1 MPIHDCP
8 QPGRR
13 RFLSA
18 VGALG
23 ASVGFAPMAAALQSP
38 RKLAFAHTHTGEELA
53 VTYWR
58 DGTYAPEALVAINR
72 LLRDFRTNEVHAV
85 APALLDYLYQV
96 QCMLDREAPFEVI
109 SGFRSAATND
119 MLQRRTSGVATWSL
133 HMEGRAIDVRVPGVP
148 TARLREAA
156 LRLRLGGVGYY
167 PSSGFVHLDTGRV
180 RQW

>member
-18 VGALG
+18 AGALC

-38 RKLAFAHTHTGEELA
+38 RTLAFAHTHTGEHLA

-58 DGTYAPEALVAINR
+58 DGGYAPDALAAINR
-72 LLRDFRTNEVHAV
+72 LLRDFRTNEVHPV
-85 APALLDYLYQV
+85 APELLDYLFQV
-96 QCMLDREAPFEVI
+96 QCALDRTESFEVI

-133 HMEGRAIDVRVPGVP
+133 HMEGRAIDVRMPGIS

>member
-1 MPIHDCP
+1 MPDRDCP

-18 VGALG
+18 AGALC
-23 ASVGFAPMAAALQSP
+23 ASLGFASIASASQS
-38 RKLAFAHTHTGEELA
+38 RRTLAFAHTHTGERLA

-58 DGTYAPEALVAINR
+58 DGGYASEALTAINR
-72 LLRDFRTNEVHAV
+72 LLRDFRTNEVHPV
-85 APALLDYLYQV
+85 APGLLDYLYQV
-96 QCMLDREAPFEVI
+96 QYVLDREEPFEVI
-109 SGFRSAATND
+109 SGFRSATTND

-133 HMEGRAIDVRVPGVP
+133 HMEGRAIDVRIPGVT